1 MQGAPSP
8 DLKASLKASL
18 VKFRHQV
25 PPENGLLLEKNT
37 QRKLKTNKRVLTAV
51 KYADLPPRKKLKKDN
66 TTNKENRKR
75 KTKRQQG
82 TPQGSC
88 LSVPS
93 LKLRLPQGLS
103 NSTHYPK
110 PSQSMLSKTK
120 HSTFYIS
127 FATTPKGSDQDNI
140 FNTCIHVKSVSLS
153 PSPPQKAQT
162 KTTDLQP
169 ASMPHS
175 SVSPSPPL

>member
-1 MQGAPSP
+1 MSQFPDNEIDTEDEVEENEPHNITANTIKETWRNSCFLNVKKKALQCRELLPQLR
-8 DLKASLKASL
+8 DLKASLTAIL
-18 VKFRHQV
+18 VKFRPQV

-88 LSVPS
+88 LSIPS

-103 NSTHYPK
+103 NSTHLPK

-120 HSTFYIS
+120 
-127 FATTPKGSDQDNI
+127 
-140 FNTCIHVKSVSLS
+140 L
-153 PSPPQKAQT
+153 
-162 KTTDLQP
+162 
-169 ASMPHS
+169 
-175 SVSPSPPL
+175 